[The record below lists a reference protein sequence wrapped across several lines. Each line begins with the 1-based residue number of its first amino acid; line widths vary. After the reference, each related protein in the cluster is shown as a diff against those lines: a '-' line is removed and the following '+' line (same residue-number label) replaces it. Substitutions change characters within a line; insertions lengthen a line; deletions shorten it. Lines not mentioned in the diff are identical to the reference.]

1 MNTPRKNTHPPKTT
15 AEPKRTKDFY
25 NIMITSIDESFYTL
39 GEGIAKSIYFHLENK
54 FGIKKHEIPLRIND
68 FSSALEK
75 IFGIGAQNLESM
87 FMKSLYSKIALAC
100 RWPERKW
107 ENPEIT
113 FPKYVQ
119 QMKLKFNKL
128 NMNKTKTEVYMNAGK
143 KH

>member
-1 MNTPRKNTHPPKTT
+1 MNTPRKNTHPSSTT
-15 AEPKRTKDFY
+15 AEPRSTNDFY
-25 NIMITSIDESFYTL
+25 NIMIMAIDESFYAL
-39 GEGIAKSIYFHLENK
+39 GEGTAKSIYFHLENK
-54 FGIKKHEIPLRIND
+54 FGIKKNEIPLRIND

-75 IFGIGAQNLESM
+75 IFGIGAQNLELM
-87 FMKSLYSKIALAC
+87 FMKSLYSKIAWAC
-100 RWPERKW
+100 RLPKSKW
-107 ENPEIT
+107 ETPEAT